1 MVGLAG
7 IAPAGLFY
15 FSKSLVPGGVKILT
29 VLGGANILWG
39 I

>member
-15 FSKSLVPGGVKILT
+15 FSKSLVPGVKILT
-29 VLGGANILWG
+29 VLGMANIGWG
-39 I
+39 S